1 MNKVLDFF
9 FLNPKPKSCYNILT
23 AYRLMILIIESS
35 YGSLSIFESFGE
47 KITEIM
53 TNTYL
58 QAYLIDNLLI
68 FL

>member
-23 AYRLMILIIESS
+23 AYRLMILLRVHMDRK
-35 YGSLSIFESFGE
+35 YFESFGE
-47 KITEIM
+47 KIIEIM